1 MSNTLCSYYYIIVT
15 RTRKLFSTV
24 FGVLK
29 LNKCLVIKTNEYSNV
44 RSFIKRFVRYI
55 SNIRFCPRNKHAL
68 LKLSY
73 LVSEAPSQL
82 VASSIMPTSF
92 CITISPPTDVTQ
104 NGPIVSYTVSYQG
117 ELFNTTQVNVSVS
130 VGVVTYPLTASSSV
144 CINGLEEFTNYT
156 VAVRAV
162 NGAGEG
168 AAVTQVVRTLAA
180 GWFYY
185 NIYNKIIG
193 IGINP

>member
-1 MSNTLCSYYYIIVT
+1 MNTY
-15 RTRKLFSTV
+15 
-24 FGVLK
+24 
-29 LNKCLVIKTNEYSNV
+29 
-44 RSFIKRFVRYI
+44 
-55 SNIRFCPRNKHAL
+55 AL

-82 VASSIMPTSF
+82 VPLSIMPTSF

-104 NGPIVSYTVSYQG
+104 NGPIQSYTVSYQG

-144 CINGLEEFTNYT
+144 CINGLEEFNNYT
-156 VAVRAV
+156 VALRAV

-168 AAVTQVVRTLAA
+168 STFTQVVRTLAA
-180 GWFYY
+180 GLSSL
-185 NIYNKIIG
+185 NIQFTNLI
-193 IGINP
+193 